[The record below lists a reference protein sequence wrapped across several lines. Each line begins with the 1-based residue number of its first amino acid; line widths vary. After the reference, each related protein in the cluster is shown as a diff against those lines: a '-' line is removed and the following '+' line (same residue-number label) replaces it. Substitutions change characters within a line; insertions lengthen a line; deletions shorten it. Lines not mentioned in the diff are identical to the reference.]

1 MRFLLSNYMIAFYI
15 LAAVLLWI
23 LSGVLSGDNS
33 NEVVENIDK
42 SIEIDES
49 VSVRVMET
57 SSEKKVFYL
66 TIRGKTEA
74 NKKIKLNPKTSSNVI
89 FTSKKGDYVKRN
101 DLVCSLEEENR
112 TAILDEALALQK
124 QASLQYDAINKLKI
138 DGYRSENDLAM
149 AEARLKGADA
159 KVEMS
164 KNELN
169 NTKILAPFDGYIEE
183 VHVEIGSLIGPSL
196 PCVTIIQLDPM
207 KVVGEVTEKEVSKVK
222 KKLKVEIELLN
233 NISLKGQINFVS
245 KSASPLTR
253 TYTVEAEISNAGGEI
268 REGLTAEIKVPV
280 RETTAHLIP
289 SYLLSLDDNGE
300 LGIKIAI
307 DKKATFKKIS
317 IIEDTPDGLWVEG
330 LPKITKI
337 ITVGQEYVI
346 EGQEI
351 NY

>member
-15 LAAVLLWI
+15 LAGVLLWI
-23 LSGVLSGDNS
+23 LSGVLSGDN
-33 NEVVENIDK
+33 EVIENIEK
-42 SIEIDES
+42 SIEIDAS

-74 NKKIKLNPKTSSNVI
+74 NKKINLNPKTSSNVI

-112 TAILDEALALQK
+112 AAILDEALALQK

-159 KVEMS
+159 KVEMTQ
-164 KNELN
+164 NELN

-222 KKLKVEIELLN
+222 KNSKVEIELLN
-233 NISLKGQINFVS
+233 NTSLKGQINFVG

-253 TYTVEAEISNAGGEI
+253 TYTVEAEISNIGGEI

-300 LGIKIAI
+300 LGVKIAI
-307 DKKATFKKIS
+307 DNRATFKKIS

-330 LPKITKI
+330 LPKTTKI

>member
-1 MRFLLSNYMIAFYI
+1 MRILLSNYMIAFYI
-15 LAAVLLWI
+15 LAAVLIWI
-23 LSGVLSGDNS
+23 LSGVLGGNDK
-33 NEVVENIDK
+33 NEALEGKNISK
-42 SIEIDES
+42 TINES
-49 VSVRVMET
+49 ASVRVMET

-74 NKKIKLNPKTSSNVI
+74 NKKINLNPKTSSNVI
-89 FTSKKGDYVKRN
+89 FTSKKGDFVKKN

-112 TAILDEALALQK
+112 SAMLDEAFALQN
-124 QASLQYDAINKLKI
+124 QASLQYEAINKLKV

-149 AEARLKGADA
+149 AEAKLKSADA
-159 KVEMS
+159 KVKMAQ
-164 KNELN
+164 NELN
-169 NTKILAPFDGYIEE
+169 NTKILSPFDGYIEE

-207 KVVGEVTEKEVSKVK
+207 KVVGEVTEKEVGKIEK
-222 KKLKVEIELLN
+222 GLNVEIELLN
-233 NISLKGQINFVS
+233 NKILQGLVKFVS

-253 TYTVEAEISNAGGEI
+253 TYKVEAEVSNISGEI

-289 SYLLSLDDNGE
+289 SYLLSLNDSGE
-300 LGIKIAI
+300 LGVKIAI
-307 DKKATFKKIS
+307 DNKASFKNIS
-317 IIEDTPDGLWVEG
+317 IIEDTPEGLWVEG
-330 LPKITKI
+330 LPKITEI

>member
-1 MRFLLSNYMIAFYI
+1 MIAFYI
-15 LAAVLLWI
+15 LAAVLIWI
-23 LSGVLSGDNS
+23 LSGILGGNGK
-33 NEVVENIDK
+33 NEALEGKNMSK
-42 SIEIDES
+42 EINET

-74 NKKIKLNPKTSSNVI
+74 NKKINLNPKTSSNVI
-89 FTSKKGDYVKRN
+89 FTSKKGDFVKKN

-112 TAILDEALALQK
+112 SAMLDEAFALQN
-124 QASLQYDAINKLKI
+124 QASLQYDAINKLKV

-149 AEARLKGADA
+149 AEAKLKSADA
-159 KVEMS
+159 KVKMAQ
-164 KNELN
+164 NELN
-169 NTKILAPFDGYIEE
+169 NTKILSPFDGYIEE
-183 VHVEIGSLIGPSL
+183 VYVEIGSLIGPSL

-207 KVVGEVTEKEVSKVK
+207 KVVGEVTEKEVGKIEIGS
-222 KKLKVEIELLN
+222 KVEIELLN
-233 NISLKGQINFVS
+233 NRVLKGLVKFVS

-253 TYTVEAEISNAGGEI
+253 TYMVEAELSNISGEI
-268 REGLTAEIKVPV
+268 REGLTAEIKVPI

-289 SYLLSLDDNGE
+289 SYLLSLNDSGE
-300 LGIKIAI
+300 LGVKIAI
-307 DKKATFKKIS
+307 DNKASFKNIS
-317 IIEDTPDGLWVEG
+317 IIEDTPEGLWVEG

>member
-1 MRFLLSNYMIAFYI
+1 MRILLSNYMIAFYI
-15 LAAVLLWI
+15 LAAVLIWI
-23 LSGVLSGDNS
+23 LSGVLSGNDK
-33 NEVVENIDK
+33 NEALEGNDISK
-42 SIEIDES
+42 EIKDS
-49 VSVRVMET
+49 VSVRVIET
-57 SSEKKVFYL
+57 SSEKRVFYL

-74 NKKIKLNPKTSSNVI
+74 NKKINVNPKTSSNVI
-89 FTSKKGDYVKRN
+89 FTSNKGDFVKKN

-112 TAILDEALALQK
+112 SAMLDEAFALQN
-124 QASLQYDAINKLKI
+124 QASLQYEAINKLKI

-149 AEARLKGADA
+149 AEAKLKSTDA
-159 KVEMS
+159 KVKMAQ
-164 KNELN
+164 NELN
-169 NTKILAPFDGYIEE
+169 NTKILSPFDGYIEE

-207 KVVGEVTEKEVSKVK
+207 KVVGEVTEKEVGKIEK
-222 KKLKVEIELLN
+222 GLNVEIELLN
-233 NISLKGQINFVS
+233 NKILQGLVKFVS

-253 TYTVEAEISNAGGEI
+253 TYKVEAEVSNVSGEI

-289 SYLLSLDDNGE
+289 SYLLSLNDNGE
-300 LGIKIAI
+300 LGVKIAI
-307 DKKATFKKIS
+307 DNKASFKNIS
-317 IIEDTPDGLWVEG
+317 IIEDTPEGLWVEG
-330 LPKITKI
+330 LPKITEI

>member
-1 MRFLLSNYMIAFYI
+1 MRILLSNYMIAFYI
-15 LAAVLLWI
+15 LAAVLIWI
-23 LSGVLSGDNS
+23 LSGILGGNGK
-33 NEVVENIDK
+33 NEALEGKNMSK
-42 SIEIDES
+42 EINET

-74 NKKIKLNPKTSSNVI
+74 NKKINLNPKTSSNVI
-89 FTSKKGDYVKRN
+89 FTSKKGDFVKKN

-112 TAILDEALALQK
+112 SAMLDEAFALQN
-124 QASLQYDAINKLKI
+124 QASLQYDAINKLKV

-149 AEARLKGADA
+149 AEAKLKSADA
-159 KVEMS
+159 KVKMAQ
-164 KNELN
+164 NELN
-169 NTKILAPFDGYIEE
+169 NTKILSPFDGYIEE
-183 VHVEIGSLIGPSL
+183 VYVEIGSLIGPSL

-207 KVVGEVTEKEVSKVK
+207 KVVGEVTEKEVGKIEIGS
-222 KKLKVEIELLN
+222 KVEIELLN
-233 NISLKGQINFVS
+233 NRVLKGLVKFVS

-253 TYTVEAEISNAGGEI
+253 TYMVEAEVSNISGEI
-268 REGLTAEIKVPV
+268 REGLTAEIKVPI

-289 SYLLSLDDNGE
+289 SYLLSLNDSGE
-300 LGIKIAI
+300 LGVKIAI
-307 DKKATFKKIS
+307 DNKASFKNIS
-317 IIEDTPDGLWVEG
+317 IIEDTPEGLWVEG

>member
-15 LAAVLLWI
+15 LATVLIWI
-23 LSGVLSGDNS
+23 LSGVLSDKS
-33 NEVVENIDK
+33 NEDLASNEK
-42 SIEIDES
+42 SKEIIET

-57 SSEKKVFYL
+57 NSEKKVFYL

-74 NKKIKLNPKTSSNVI
+74 NKKINLNPKTSSNVI
-89 FTSKKGDYVKRN
+89 STSNKGDFVKKN

-112 TAILDEALALQK
+112 SAMLDEALALQN

-149 AEARLKGADA
+149 AEAKLKSADA
-159 KVEMS
+159 KVEMAL
-164 KNELN
+164 NELN
-169 NTKILAPFDGYIEE
+169 NTKLLAPFDGYIEE
-183 VHVEIGSLIGPSL
+183 IHVEIGSLIGPNL
-196 PCVTIIQLDPM
+196 PCATIIQLDPM
-207 KVVGEVTEKEVSKVK
+207 KVVGEVTEKEVSKIEK
-222 KKLKVEIELLN
+222 GSKVEIGLLN
-233 NISLKGQINFVS
+233 NKNLKGLVKFIS

-253 TYTVEAEISNAGGEI
+253 TYTVEAEISNIDGEI

-289 SYLLSLDDNGE
+289 SYLLSLDDSGE
-300 LGIKIAI
+300 LGIKIVI
-307 DKKATFKKIS
+307 DSKVSFKNIS

-330 LPKITKI
+330 LPKETKI

-351 NY
+351 KY

>member
-15 LAAVLLWI
+15 LAAVLIWI
-23 LSGVLSGDNS
+23 LSGVLTDNNS
-33 NEVVENIDK
+33 EVIGSSEK
-42 SIEIDES
+42 SMETTES
-49 VSVRVMET
+49 VAVRVMET
-57 SSEKKVFYL
+57 SSEKKIFYL

-74 NKKIKLNPKTSSNVI
+74 NKKINLNPKTSSKI
-89 FTSKKGDYVKRN
+89 ISTSRKGEFVRKN

-112 TAILDEALALQK
+112 SAMLDEALALQN
-124 QASLQYDAINKLKI
+124 QASLQYDAINKLKT

-149 AEARLKGADA
+149 AQAKLKSADA
-159 KVEMS
+159 KVEMAQ
-164 KNELN
+164 NELN
-169 NTKILAPFDGYIEE
+169 NTKIMAPFDGYIEE

-207 KVVGEVTEKEVSKVK
+207 KVVGEVTEKEVSRIQK
-222 KKLKVEIELLN
+222 KSKVEIELLN
-233 NISLKGQINFVS
+233 NKSLKGLIKFVS

-253 TYTVEAEISNAGGEI
+253 TYTVEAEISNIDGEI

-300 LGIKIAI
+300 LGVKIAI
-307 DKKATFKKIS
+307 ENKAYFKNIS
-317 IIEDTPDGLWVEG
+317 IIEDTPEGLWVEG
-330 LPKITKI
+330 LPNVTKI

-351 NY
+351 DY